1 MEPLVTSP
9 GRDNGLHKNFAL
21 LKIEHGVSAASLG
34 EPYKLEDLALEMF
47 STPPFPSLKTED

>member
-1 MEPLVTSP
+1 MSP